1 MSTLVTGT
9 IQSNTAAPPLFKNSS
24 GTEKGQLAKAW
35 VNFDGTSSGTT
46 KTIRSSFNVDSVT
59 DLAVGRYRVNFT
71 NSFSTNDSYSVSGT
85 IGQSGTNGDHGV
97 LMLMDGH
104 EGGASEE
111 LILAGSV
118 TVEVHRGTSSN
129 EFMDKKNVH
138 LSMFGS

>member
-1 MSTLVTGT
+1 MSTLNVST
-9 IQSNTAAPPLFKNSS
+9 IKSLTTTAPAIQNSS
-24 GTEKGQLAKAW
+24 GTEVGQLAKAW
-35 VNFDGTSSGTT
+35 VNFDGTSSGTN

-97 LMLMDGH
+97 LMLMDGF
-104 EGGASEE
+104 GGASEE

-118 TVEVHRGTSSN
+118 TVEVHRGTSSS
-129 EFMDKKNVH
+129 EFMDKKHVH